1 MVLVFFK
8 CVWYVCVH
16 MFMYVMYVHVW
27 ACVWRPEVGITMTLL
42 YVLKPGLLGNSGLPN
57 GASLAVQL
65 ISGIPASASRILG
78 VHGCWKF

>member
-1 MVLVFFK
+1 M
-8 CVWYVCVH
+8 CVEARSWYH
-16 MFMYVMYVHVW
+16 DDS
-27 ACVWRPEVGITMTLL
+27 LL

-57 GASLAVQL
+57 GASLTVQL